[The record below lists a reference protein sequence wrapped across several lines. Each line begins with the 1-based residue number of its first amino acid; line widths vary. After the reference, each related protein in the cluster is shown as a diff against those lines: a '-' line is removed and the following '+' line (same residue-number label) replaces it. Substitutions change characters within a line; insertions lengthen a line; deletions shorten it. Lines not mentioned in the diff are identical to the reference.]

1 MKRAAALALI
11 SMLGACERG
20 QVAESEESAIIN
32 RAKSLEM
39 ASDASVNVSIAAI
52 ASEAEDAPVGED
64 AAIVENASAAK

>member
-11 SMLGACERG
+11 VMLGACDRG
-20 QVAESEESAIIN
+20 QVAESEESVIIN

-52 ASEAEDAPVGED
+52 ASEAEDAPVGEEP
-64 AAIVENASAAK
+64 AIVENASAAK

>member
-52 ASEAEDAPVGED
+52 ASEAEDAPVGEEP
-64 AAIVENASAAK
+64 AIAENASAAK